1 LQCNAFWLDQDASQ
15 GCDLSIIEE
24 VAYGFRQVPEVKA
37 ILSPSPLDNFCASAK
52 HESSPNTYSIDGASV
67 MSEGGDCGGTGGS
80 VQTASAGGSVK
91 TASVS
96 PAQTFE
102 DYQAPE
108 IACKTQRGE
117 PYHTAAGISG
127 RKYVVGAWI
136 IVDSKGRQVEGTGGS
151 VCTCDVCGPEAGD
164 RRLERR
170 YGPNDYKYV
179 FVSPSTTWDEEQ
191 GVWTGNTV
199 SRCNASRGNKGCTYD
214 FETQTYL
221 DSSGN
226 RWATSHWNKRVE

>member
-1 LQCNAFWLDQDASQ
+1 MPWGATFASYQ
-15 GCDLSIIEE
+15 P
-24 VAYGFRQVPEVKA
+24 PE
-37 ILSPSPLDNFCASAK
+37 L
-52 HESSPNTYSIDGASV
+52 
-67 MSEGGDCGGTGGS
+67 
-80 VQTASAGGSVK
+80 
-91 TASVS
+91 
-96 PAQTFE
+96 
-102 DYQAPE
+102 
-108 IACKTQRGE
+108 ACKTQRGE
-117 PYHTAAGISG
+117 PYHTAAGMSG
-127 RKYVVGAWI
+127 RKYVHGAWI
-136 IVDSKGRQVEGTGGS
+136 IVDSEGRQVEGTGGS